1 MKNAE
6 KSENIAIG
14 PLAIPRTGSVPSADS
29 LERSPGNWGHDVEV
43 VKPIMSYH
51 TE

>member
-14 PLAIPRTGSVPSADS
+14 PLAIPRTGSVPFADS
-29 LERSPGNWGHDVEV
+29 LERSTDNWGHDVAV
-43 VKPIMSYH
+43 VKPEMSH
-51 TE
+51 HRE